1 MPRRAALDAL
11 SALFTLLITPE
22 RLSDLALS
30 HSSPSS
36 HHHHSLSIAPKSPKS
51 HLAHSLR
58 VPMEPSR
65 PKGPAGPLHAP
76 LTPPFHSSPH
86 AEHFSPL
93 NSSSNSPIPS
103 PNSLLQPQVTCVAIP
118 NAFSH
123 PQSPPSPTTST
134 TPKSWGSPP
143 PSRPH
148 KRFRSIHQAKSQ
160 FLVGQSQLEDVQSLG
175 NDKSSAND
183 RQDSAISSKTL
194 QAFSR
199 EPKSRYSH
207 RNHHCLPFARESS
220 YEFS

>member
-1 MPRRAALDAL
+1 MEPSSPAGTLHALQLTPAT
-11 SALFTLLITPE
+11 SQIAPE
-22 RLSDLALS
+22 RLSDLAPSHSPSPLS
-30 HSSPSS
+30 H
-36 HHHHSLSIAPKSPKS
+36 KS